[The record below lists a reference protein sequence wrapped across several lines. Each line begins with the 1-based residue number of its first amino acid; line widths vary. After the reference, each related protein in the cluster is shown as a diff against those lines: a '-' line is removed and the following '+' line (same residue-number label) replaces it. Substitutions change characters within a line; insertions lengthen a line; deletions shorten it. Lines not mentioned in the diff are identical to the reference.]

1 MANFQVE
8 IIEQDAVVPA
18 LPLQESR
25 LPLSNLDLLLPP
37 IDFVINNQFS
47 SMVTLCCQ
55 VVNNGEKEPEILCG
69 NKGVEFSEASADI
82 ELKDLD
88 LHQPDESVKGNII
101 PTKKWGVLCVQL
113 TKLKC
118 GSIVVACTFDH
129 RVADAYWA
137 NMFLISWAQTAL
149 SKPPSMLP
157 SFQRSL
163 LKPRRPGSYNVSHDR
178 MFMETSLLPIST
190 LSNDRLCSRIYYMK
204 AQDIHL
210 LQATAS
216 SNGQHRT
223 KLESFAALLW
233 QILASEPEFSRKPN
247 KKCRLGIVV
256 DGRSRLGPSMSVYFG
271 NVLAMPFK
279 EAEASEL
286 KAMPFNHVAGLVHE
300 CLIGITDHEF
310 FRGLVDWVEMHRPKP
325 VLATIY
331 CQNEDEKPAVLV
343 SSGLRFP
350 VSDVDFGWG
359 RPVFGSYHFPWG
371 GTSRYVMP
379 MPSALVD
386 GDWAVYMHLPEVL
399 IEVVDVELGHVFHPM
414 NASCLNL
421 YD

>member
-1 MANFQVE
+1 
-8 IIEQDAVVPA
+8 
-18 LPLQESR
+18 
-25 LPLSNLDLLLPP
+25 
-37 IDFVINNQFS
+37 
-47 SMVTLCCQ
+47 
-55 VVNNGEKEPEILCG
+55 
-69 NKGVEFSEASADI
+69 
-82 ELKDLD
+82 
-88 LHQPDESVKGNII
+88 
-101 PTKKWGVLCVQL
+101 
-113 TKLKC
+113 
-118 GSIVVACTFDH
+118 
-129 RVADAYWA
+129 
-137 NMFLISWAQTAL
+137 
-149 SKPPSMLP
+149 
-157 SFQRSL
+157 
-163 LKPRRPGSYNVSHDR
+163 
-178 MFMETSLLPIST
+178 MFMETSLLPISI
-190 LSNDRLCSRIYYMK
+190 LSNDRLCCRIYYMK

-223 KLESFAALLW
+223 KLESFAALVW
-233 QILASEPEFSRKPN
+233 QILASEPN

-256 DGRSRLGPSMSVYFG
+256 DGRSRLGPCMSVYFG

-359 RPVFGSYHFPWG
+359 RPVFWVIPFPVGRNIRICDAYAECTGSWRLGCVY
-371 GTSRYVMP
+371 
-379 MPSALVD
+379 AL
-386 GDWAVYMHLPEVL
+386 A
-399 IEVVDVELGHVFHPM
+399 
-414 NASCLNL
+414 
-421 YD
+421 